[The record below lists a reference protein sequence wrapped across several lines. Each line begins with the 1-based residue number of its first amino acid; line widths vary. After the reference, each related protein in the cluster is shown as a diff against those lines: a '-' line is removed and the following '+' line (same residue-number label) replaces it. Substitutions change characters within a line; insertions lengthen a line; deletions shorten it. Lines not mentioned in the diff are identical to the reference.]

1 MGVVLLIRLIR
12 RLIVNKVL
20 KILKYFII
28 FLYFLLQSATFP
40 QKVFISVNSFDF
52 SGAEPHLTDIIVNE
66 INSKI
71 NESVFHSLVPFE
83 QKEDDL
89 INETIAMDGK
99 LKIKPIQLEQLFGN
113 YKLIVGRL
121 ERFSDHYLL
130 TAKLINSITGFKEE
144 QISIGGS
151 FENLKANGVDQIIS
165 KFTASI
171 SKRNLK

>member
-66 INSKI
+66 IKSKI

-144 QISIGGS
+144 QISIDGS

>member
-1 MGVVLLIRLIR
+1 M
-12 RLIVNKVL
+12 
-20 KILKYFII
+20 
-28 FLYFLLQSATFP
+28 QSATFP

-66 INSKI
+66 FKFKI

-89 INETIAMDGK
+89 INETIVIDGK
-99 LKIKPIQLEQLFGN
+99 LKIKPIQSEQLFGN
-113 YKLIVGRL
+113 YKLIVGWL
-121 ERFSDHYLL
+121 ECFSDHYLL

>member
-1 MGVVLLIRLIR
+1 M
-12 RLIVNKVL
+12 
-20 KILKYFII
+20 
-28 FLYFLLQSATFP
+28 QSATFP

-66 INSKI
+66 IKFKI

-89 INETIAMDGK
+89 INETIVIDGK

-113 YKLIVGRL
+113 YKLIV
-121 ERFSDHYLL
+121 
-130 TAKLINSITGFKEE
+130 
-144 QISIGGS
+144 GS

>member
-1 MGVVLLIRLIR
+1 M
-12 RLIVNKVL
+12 
-20 KILKYFII
+20 
-28 FLYFLLQSATFP
+28 QSATFP

-66 INSKI
+66 IKSKI

-89 INETIAMDGK
+89 INETIVIDGK

-121 ERFSDHYLL
+121 ERF
-130 TAKLINSITGFKEE
+130 
-144 QISIGGS
+144 
-151 FENLKANGVDQIIS
+151 
-165 KFTASI
+165 
-171 SKRNLK
+171 